1 MKTLLVIPC
10 YNHSKYLPDLL
21 KKIRKYYN
29 DDILIID
36 DGSSCSIK
44 IKQSNLDIIRN
55 DINKGKGFSII
66 KAAKYAIDNKYSH
79 IITLDSDMQH
89 DPSHLNTIIENFQS
103 SRVNIIQMK
112 KKYENHEG
120 FIKSFFS
127 KIFYTIFEKFTDINI
142 EKGSSDFYLIT
153 KKVRDQ
159 IINSNISFIFL
170 RGFIHWSGFS
180 KLYITYVP
188 NKRIHGKSKY
198 GFIKQLEF
206 ALTGVYFYESKFF
219 VYLLLISLFLFFT
232 ALIYIFYI
240 IYSFYFAGSIEQTG
254 WSTLVIILLFF
265 GSFIILLNS
274 FVIFIIMKIFNFVS
288 NKPNFIIDDEK

>member
-89 DPSHLNTIIENFQS
+89 DPKYINDFLTIDKDTML
-103 SRVNIIQMK
+103 V
-112 KKYENHEG
+112 
-120 FIKSFFS
+120 
-127 KIFYTIFEKFTDINI
+127 
-142 EKGSSDFYLIT
+142 
-153 KKVRDQ
+153 
-159 IINSNISFIFL
+159 
-170 RGFIHWSGFS
+170 
-180 KLYITYVP
+180 
-188 NKRIHGKSKY
+188 Y
-198 GFIKQLEF
+198 GRR
-206 ALTGVYFYESKFF
+206 T
-219 VYLLLISLFLFFT
+219 FFT
-232 ALIYIFYI
+232 NMPTHRSLSNYFTSLILTCLCNKK
-240 IYSFYFAGSIEQTG
+240 IYDSQCG
-254 WSTLVIILLFF
+254 
-265 GSFIILLNS
+265 
-274 FVIFIIMKIFNFVS
+274 
-288 NKPNFIIDDEK
+288 